1 MRHPLK
7 DLGIYR
13 KVVSMHSAHM
23 TVQGKLV
30 VSTVGTEGAVVG
42 AHSSVCGQVVLQ
54 TLTTVASRDELA
66 TH

>member
-7 DLGIYR
+7 DWGIYR

-30 VSTVGTEGAVVG
+30 VSTVGTQGAVVG
-42 AHSSVCGQVVLQ
+42 AHSSVCG
-54 TLTTVASRDELA
+54 
-66 TH
+66 